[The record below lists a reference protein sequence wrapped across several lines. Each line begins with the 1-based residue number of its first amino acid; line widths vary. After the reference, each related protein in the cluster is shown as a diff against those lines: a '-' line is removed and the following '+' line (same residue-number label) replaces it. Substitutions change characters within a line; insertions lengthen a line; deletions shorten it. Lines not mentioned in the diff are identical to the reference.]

1 MMNKFLEWCDRNS
14 KTISYTIGGLNLLAG
29 LSSLI
34 AGNYSL
40 AIVGLTIGV
49 FLVFDARRG
58 VK

>member
-14 KTISYTIGGLNLLAG
+14 KPISYTIGGLNLLAG

-34 AGNYSL
+34 VGNYSL